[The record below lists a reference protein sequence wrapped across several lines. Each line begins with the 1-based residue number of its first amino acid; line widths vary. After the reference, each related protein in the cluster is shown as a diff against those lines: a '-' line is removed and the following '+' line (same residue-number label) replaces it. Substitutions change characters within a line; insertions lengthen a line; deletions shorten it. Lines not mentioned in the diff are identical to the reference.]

1 MVRKLTQTNIEDPL
15 ISLSEILPKPLNRL
29 VLELEILTE
38 ISRLNHEY
46 EQLPVDLT
54 SASYWIICAYP
65 SSSFSFLP
73 L

>member
-29 VLELEILTE
+29 APELEILTE
-38 ISRLNHEY
+38 IIRLNHEY

-54 SASYWIICAYP
+54 SASYWVNCIHP